1 MRARSI
7 AIAAVTLAG
16 CAAPEPV
23 KQTPEPQIA
32 AVQSPQRAPVTRRME
47 RPVRAIVLEELRS
60 PHEVQVARNVTA
72 ILRGMRHA
80 ELERKGMVPCE
91 EGDAGCE

>member
-1 MRARSI
+1 MGARSI

-16 CAAPEPV
+16 CVAPEPV

-32 AVQSPQRAPVTRRME
+32 AVQLPERTPIRRRME
-47 RPVRAIVLEELRS
+47 RPVRVIVLEELRS

-80 ELERKGMVPCE
+80 ELERTGMVPCE